1 MAKRLYVGKLPYKIT
16 SEDLRALFETEAAV
30 TSVTDAKV
38 MMERMEGRGGEPI
51 LRSRGFGFV
60 EIENDDEAMAAI
72 EKMNGYQMGNLAL
85 IVNEAQPREE
95 RPAGG
100 GFGGGR
106 PSGGGDRG
114 GFGGGRP
121 SGGGYAGGGNRT
133 GGSDRGSF
141 GGARSGGGY
150 RD

>member
-106 PSGGGDRG
+106 PSGGG
-114 GFGGGRP
+114 
-121 SGGGYAGGGNRT
+121 YAGGGNRT